1 MSKLSSKTKLASA
14 LVGALAFAGSVNA
27 TELGG
32 LQNSVTKTHVAA
44 EKSQVK
50 INKYFDQTQDLLFQY
65 NQTEDTR
72 ESLKGYN
79 DYLAAQ
85 VADQEA
91 EMALIQKDIDYVD
104 TLRQAVVP
112 LMDDMVSALDKFVAL
127 DLPFNAETRANRV
140 QNLQDIR
147 GKADISLAEKFRL
160 IFDAYSI
167 ETDYGRSIGAYAGTL
182 DVDGSGKGALVDFFR
197 LGRVALFA
205 QSQDQKQAW
214 MYDADS
220 KTWSELDEQYLRELT
235 KGIRIARKQGAN
247 DLFSLPIPAAES
259 AQ

>member
-1 MSKLSSKTKLASA
+1 MSKLSKTKLASA
-14 LVGALAFAGSVNA
+14 LVGAIALAGSVNA
-27 TELGG
+27 TELGD
-32 LQNSVTKTHVAA
+32 LQNSVAKTHVAA
-44 EKSQVK
+44 DKSQVK
-50 INKYFDQTQDLLFQY
+50 INKYFDQAQDLLFQY

-112 LMDDMVSALDKFVAL
+112 LMDDMVAALDKFVEL
-127 DLPFNAETRANRV
+127 DLPFKQEIREARV
-140 QNLQDIR
+140 QNLKDLR
-147 GKADISLAEKFRL
+147 NSASVSLAEKFRL
-160 IFDAYSI
+160 ILDAYDI
-167 ETDYGRSIGAYAGTL
+167 ENDYGRFVDAYAGTL
-182 DVDGSGKGALVDFFR
+182 DVDGNGEGALVDFFR

-214 MYDADS
+214 MFDP
-220 KTWSELDEQYLRELT
+220 KTESWNELDAAYLREIT